1 MREREEIFSIFAT
14 KNILVMSPYNPDIHH
29 RQSIRLKGYD
39 YASKGLYFVTICT
52 QNRDC
57 LFGVI
62 ENDVML
68 LNDAGRMV
76 ERWYWETQNKFP
88 DIVCH
93 EMVIMPNHFHCIWE
107 NVGSDLRVAVGA
119 HLRVRPSVSNVH
131 PPILNVRPP
140 ILNVPPPILN
150 VRPSTTKNVY
160 PSTND
165 DEMRDTNN
173 DAHGFDGGAHG
184 FDGGVH
190 GFDGGAHIGAPLRVE
205 NDILD
210 DSNCVENTGSPL
222 SAVVR
227 WFKTMSTNE
236 YIRGVKQLGW
246 PPFDRKLWQRN
257 YYEHIIREDV
267 SLLNIAYYIEN
278 NPAHWQEDDFYQL

>member
-1 MREREEIFSIFAT
+1 MREKEEIFSIFAT

-119 HLRVRPSVSNVH
+119 HLRVRPSV
-131 PPILNVRPP
+131 
-140 ILNVPPPILN
+140 LN

-173 DAHGFDGGAHG
+173 DAHGFDGGA
-184 FDGGVH
+184 H

-257 YYEHIIREDV
+257 YFEHIVRDDTSLRAIAHYIASNPTHWPNDKFFQSQKTIR
-267 SLLNIAYYIEN
+267 
-278 NPAHWQEDDFYQL
+278 

>member
-1 MREREEIFSIFAT
+1 MT
-14 KNILVMSPYNPDIHH
+14 PYNPDIHH

-76 ERWYWETQNKFP
+76 ERWYWETQDKFP
-88 DIVCH
+88 DIVCR
-93 EMVIMPNHFHCIWE
+93 EMVVMPNHFHCIWE
-107 NVGSDLRVAVGA
+107 NVGADSRTPVGA
-119 HLRVRPSVSNVH
+119 HLRVRPSILNMRPSILNVH
-131 PPILNVRPP
+131 P
-140 ILNVPPPILN
+140 
-150 VRPSTTKNVY
+150 
-160 PSTND
+160 D
-165 DEMRDTNN
+165 DEMRVRPSIMENVEL
-173 DAHGFDGGAHG
+173 HGIGMGAHG
-184 FDGGVH
+184 FDGGEH
-190 GFDGGAHIGAPLRVE
+190 GFDGGEHGFDRGAQNNMGTDICGDGDVKGAHIGAPIRVE
-205 NDILD
+205 NGILD
-210 DSNCVENTGSPL
+210 DSNCVENTESPL

-257 YYEHIIREDV
+257 YYEHIVRDDT
-267 SLLNIAYYIEN
+267 SLRAIAHYIAN
-278 NPAHWQEDDFYQL
+278 NPARWSDDKFFQYQKTIR